1 MNIIK
6 KNFRYQVFALFL
18 ILPFI
23 TNMFS
28 SLFVVYAKDVNF
40 FTDDLY
46 FSSDNKIISSQN
58 SSPIKVKVNSLL
70 NFELSSDNLEDSTVE
85 VILPKGI
92 SLNEKETI
100 KFSNNSVVK
109 ETTKDS
115 LEKLIFK
122 FDQQK
127 RKINFVL
134 NIGYVSYLR
143 DRYDIK
149 TTTP

>member
-1 MNIIK
+1 ML
-6 KNFRYQVFALFL
+6 RML
-18 ILPFI
+18 I
-23 TNMFS
+23 
-28 SLFVVYAKDVNF
+28 

-127 RKINFVL
+127 ERLILF
-134 NIGYVSYLR
+134 
-143 DRYDIK
+143 
-149 TTTP
+149 